1 MCLPEARPFYNSCQ
15 EATDKQVRLHP
26 EGCELDRL
34 ALCVDTACVQTAG
47 SVAWHFLE
55 GNEDLL
61 AATEETSHFLLVQA

>member
-1 MCLPEARPFYNSCQ
+1 
-15 EATDKQVRLHP
+15 
-26 EGCELDRL
+26 
-34 ALCVDTACVQTAG
+34 VQTAG